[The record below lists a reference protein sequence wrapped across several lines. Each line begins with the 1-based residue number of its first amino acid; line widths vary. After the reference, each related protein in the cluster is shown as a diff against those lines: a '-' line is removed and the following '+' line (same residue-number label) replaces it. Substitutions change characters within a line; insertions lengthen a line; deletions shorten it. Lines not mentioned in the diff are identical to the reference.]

1 MQAFIWILGIVVL
14 IGILIF
20 NSLIRTKNAVKNSW
34 AGIDVQL
41 KKRADLIPNLV
52 AVVQGY
58 ATHEKTVLKKLTEL
72 RSELLATKGNV
83 RKAAKSDEQLS
94 ATLKS
99 LFAVAENY
107 PKLRANE
114 NFLDLQKQLS
124 KLETQIAAARRIY
137 NENVMYYNTKV
148 EMFPT
153 NIFARLF
160 GFHKEL
166 FFETAEKDPVTL

>member
-1 MQAFIWILGIVVL
+1 MWLFWTILVIVL
-14 IGILIF
+14 ILILIY
-20 NSLIRTKNAVKNSW
+20 NSLIRTRNAVKNSW

-52 AVVQGY
+52 SVVQGY
-58 ATHEKTVLKKLTEL
+58 ANHEKTVLKKLTKL
-72 RSELLATKGNV
+72 RTELLAAKGNV
-83 RKAAKSDEQLS
+83 KKAAKSDEELS

-107 PKLRANE
+107 PNLKANE
-114 NFLDLQKQLS
+114 NFLALQKELS
-124 KLETQIAAARRIY
+124 KLETQVAAARRIY

-153 NIFARLF
+153 NIFAKLF
-160 GFHKEL
+160 NFQKEL
-166 FFETAEKDPVTL
+166 FFETTEKDPIRL